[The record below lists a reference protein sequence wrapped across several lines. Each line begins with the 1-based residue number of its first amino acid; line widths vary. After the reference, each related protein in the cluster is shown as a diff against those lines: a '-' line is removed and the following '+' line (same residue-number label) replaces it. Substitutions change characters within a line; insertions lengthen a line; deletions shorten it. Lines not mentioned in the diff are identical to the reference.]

1 MTAAYRAVPA
11 APSPPSLYEAW
22 EQFKAERSLS
32 LQPTTLASD
41 YRQVSQWLQRCPVQD
56 LEEGRKVLLWVLG
69 QQPPLST
76 RKICMFVRSLYRWA
90 ASEDVGMLARNPV
103 LNFRMPKRPQKQ
115 HEVQVIPRDEIALVL
130 IALEHKAH
138 HRAVNWSL
146 FAEFMLQTAMRTGEV
161 RAMKWTD
168 IRDGKLL
175 VHSNYTLTHGHKA
188 STKTNKQRVV
198 PLNARAQ
205 EILASV
211 PKDNDYV
218 FPWNR
223 SSFQSHFRNKI
234 DELHQYQLIRE
245 RYRPYTLRHVAI
257 SRWLEAGIP
266 IAQVARWA
274 GNTSDVIWKFY
285 ANATTEYEVPVL

>member
-1 MTAAYRAVPA
+1 MTEAYRAGLA
-11 APSPPSLYEAW
+11 APSSLSLYEAW
-22 EQFKAERSLS
+22 EQFKAERSLA

-41 YRQVSQWLQRCPVQD
+41 YRQVSQWLERCPVQQ
-56 LEEGRKVLLWVLG
+56 LEEGRRVLLWVLG
-69 QQPPLST
+69 QEPVLSA
-76 RKICMFVRSLYRWA
+76 RKVCMFVRSLYRWA
-90 ASEDVGMLARNPV
+90 SSEDVGLLAKNPV
-103 LNFRMPKRPQKQ
+103 QNFKMPKAPQKQ
-115 HEVQVIPRDEIALVL
+115 HEVRVIPRDEIGLVL

-161 RAMKWTD
+161 RAMKWAD
-168 IRDGKLL
+168 IRDGKVL
-175 VHSNYTLTHGHKA
+175 VHANFTLTHGHKP

-205 EILASV
+205 EILAGL
-211 PKDNDYV
+211 PRDNDYV

-234 DELHQYQLIRE
+234 DQLHQHDLIRD
-245 RYRPYTLRHVAI
+245 RYRPYDLRHVAI

-266 IAQVARWA
+266 VAQVARWA
-274 GNTSDVIWKFY
+274 GNTAEVIWAHY